1 MHVRSALS
9 SADNGQTTGLTIFYC
24 SVLFL
29 IMKTSSQNISITLL
43 RTFARKSSNIDFFS
57 ETFSTLRLWVTHVKK
72 VKKKLGITEF
82 VSEILCSK
90 DHPKSEKLGFVTA
103 YG

>member
-1 MHVRSALS
+1 MHVRSALF

-57 ETFSTLRLWVTHVKK
+57 ETFSSLRLWVTHVKK
-72 VKKKLGITEF
+72 VKKKSG
-82 VSEILCSK
+82 
-90 DHPKSEKLGFVTA
+90 DHRIRFGDMMFKKSPKI
-103 YG
+103 

>member
-1 MHVRSALS
+1 MHVRSALF

-57 ETFSTLRLWVTHVKK
+57 ETFSSLRLWVTHVKK

-82 VSEILCSK
+82 VSEI
-90 DHPKSEKLGFVTA
+90 
-103 YG
+103 